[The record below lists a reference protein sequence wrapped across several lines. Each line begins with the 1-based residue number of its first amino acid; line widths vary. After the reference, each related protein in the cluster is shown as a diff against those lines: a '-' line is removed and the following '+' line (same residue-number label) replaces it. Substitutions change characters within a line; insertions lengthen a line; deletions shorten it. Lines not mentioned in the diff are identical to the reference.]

1 MSWYISDLP
10 KIDTEQYSSI
20 TEFRNS
26 RIDWGEFEGEKKYL
40 LAIAEV
46 LSERWEKAKLM
57 LDYSKLDEFDL
68 QGYTFLWFRRYMP
81 EVLDLNPWF
90 LPDLLKVIQY
100 RSTDKM
106 KKKAIWYDFL
116 HFNVAFENDRGLT
129 TSIVN
134 ADHHSIQTRGFVQK
148 TLFWCYDQDKY
159 SALELAKTL
168 NESIQS
174 KIIINN
180 EFDLLMLIYGVPECR
195 MLINEIV
202 ASSWEKPE
210 NPIDS
215 ELKEFITGRI
225 NKIKRANPINA
236 ILNEVMGQVIS
247 ILIDA
252 AFKFSTYDIYQRVI
266 FNHSC
271 LLSGF
276 MDRFDKDVMNKNY
289 YVLERSF
296 SGDISFR
303 GENY

>member
-1 MSWYISDLP
+1 
-10 KIDTEQYSSI
+10 
-20 TEFRNS
+20 
-26 RIDWGEFEGEKKYL
+26 
-40 LAIAEV
+40 
-46 LSERWEKAKLM
+46 
-57 LDYSKLDEFDL
+57 
-68 QGYTFLWFRRYMP
+68 
-81 EVLDLNPWF
+81 
-90 LPDLLKVIQY
+90 
-100 RSTDKM
+100 
-106 KKKAIWYDFL
+106 
-116 HFNVAFENDRGLT
+116 
-129 TSIVN
+129 
-134 ADHHSIQTRGFVQK
+134 
-148 TLFWCYDQDKY
+148 
-159 SALELAKTL
+159 
-168 NESIQS
+168 
-174 KIIINN
+174 
-180 EFDLLMLIYGVPECR
+180 